1 MKRKI
6 HHTRKKKKNPKQKE
20 TGNKKTQN
28 KKKLKTK
35 KTKNQKKLKTKNM
48 LEEIVS
54 ENQIGVQNNGYYT
67 LQHFCIEN
75 SSAHY

>member
-6 HHTRKKKKNPKQKE
+6 HNTRKRKNPKPKE
-20 TGNKKTQN
+20 TKN
-28 KKKLKTK
+28 K

-48 LEEIVS
+48 LEEMVS